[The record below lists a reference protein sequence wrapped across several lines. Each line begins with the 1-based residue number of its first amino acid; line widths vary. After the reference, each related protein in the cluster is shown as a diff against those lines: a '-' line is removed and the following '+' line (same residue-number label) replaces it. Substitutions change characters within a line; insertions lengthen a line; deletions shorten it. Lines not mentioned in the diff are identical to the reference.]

1 MLTKKQGDLS
11 HKQRAFEAEKINTKK
26 NKIVCVCI
34 EAGKQC
40 VNSGKVKEKLL
51 KLIDSKIMRTINK
64 KTQKE

>member
-26 NKIVCVCI
+26 TRLCVCI

-40 VNSGKVKEKLL
+40 VNSEKVTEKLL
-51 KLIDSKIMRTINK
+51 KLIDSKTMRTINK
-64 KTQKE
+64 KIQKE